1 LDCNGI
7 GFGGIAMRRD
17 FGGIEMRRD
26 FGGITNW
33 SYEDKHTI
41 II

>member
-26 FGGITNW
+26 FGGITNGVMRTNIR
-33 SYEDKHTI
+33 S
-41 II
+41 